1 MKTLRSAVL
10 GILAA
15 LGSGILVL
23 SALSTGLLEG
33 FMIPEPT
40 ETIRPTLPLPNLTPV
55 AQAAATNTQ
64 IPPQEPSQT
73 SLPPTQTSCPQPA
86 GWELYIIQPG
96 DQLEQLAESR
106 GITLTALL
114 KANCLFSEMVMAQAV
129 IFLPPL
135 PTLTITS
142 TETLS
147 VTSTSTAR
155 PIVCGPPAGW
165 VRYTI
170 QPGDTLY
177 QISRLYRVTV
187 WQLQQANCLF
197 TDTIRAG
204 SRLWV
209 PNVATSTFTFT
220 PVIPVQPSA
229 TFTVTITPSR
239 TLTRTATATRTP
251 TSSPTVTP
259 SATATIT
266 LTPTSTSTPSVTPTH
281 TLTSTPTPTPTDT
294 VTPSATP
301 TDTPTPTPT
310 DTPDGG

>member
-1 MKTLRSAVL
+1 MKTLRGAVL

-33 FMIPEPT
+33 FMIPVPT
-40 ETIRPTLPLPNLTPV
+40 ETVRPTLPLPNLTPV
-55 AQAAATNTQ
+55 AQSVSTDTETPAQ
-64 IPPQEPSQT
+64 KPSQT

-86 GWELYIIQPG
+86 GWEAYIIQPG
-96 DQLEQLAESR
+96 DQLGHLAESR

-114 KANCLFSEMVMAQAV
+114 RANCLFSEMVMAQAV

-135 PTLTITS
+135 PTLTITR
-142 TETLS
+142 TETLA
-147 VTSTSTAR
+147 VTTTLTPR

-177 QISRLYRVTV
+177 QISRLFRVTV
-187 WQLQQANCLF
+187 WQLKQANCLI

-220 PVIPVQPSA
+220 PIIPVQPSA
-229 TFTVTITPSR
+229 TLTATFTPSI
-239 TLTRTATATRTP
+239 TLVPTATVTRTP
-251 TSSPTVTP
+251 TPSPTVTP
-259 SATATIT
+259 SATATVT
-266 LTPTSTSTPSVTPTH
+266 LTFTSTSTPSVTPTH
-281 TLTSTPTPTPTDT
+281 TLTSTATPTPTDT
-294 VTPSATP
+294 ITPSATP